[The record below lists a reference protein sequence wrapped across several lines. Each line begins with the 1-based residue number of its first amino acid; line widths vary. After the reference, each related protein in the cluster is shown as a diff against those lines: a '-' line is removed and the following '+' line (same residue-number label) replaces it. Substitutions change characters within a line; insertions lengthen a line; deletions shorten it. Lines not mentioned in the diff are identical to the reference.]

1 MKALFPIGVV
11 ALALA
16 LPAAAASGINGV
28 NGSMPNRLSMNVTVP
43 KQTQGATFGEK
54 VNAGLH
60 AAGGALAQGA
70 ALKIDIGCGSQACLI
85 AFPDGEGFR
94 ADLQALQLAPLDA
107 AGRTALQHW
116 GDPHVDSKER
126 AITQGASL
134 LGAALPGGSIVSA
147 AVSSVS
153 ALGTQG
159 GGAAAAS
166 YAATG
171 RVANKG
177 KVNGQVTVDSG
188 ASALKQ
194 MPQEGTAVSLPSR
207 RVSAEVI
214 DITRPL
220 ADGDYQLE
228 VVVERATSGLKDT
241 LKTQVRAAAPQVKIT
256 LVFSVQGGTLK
267 TKHDTA
273 KNSVSNIR

>member
-28 NGSMPNRLSMNVTVP
+28 NGSMPSRLSMNVTVP
-43 KQTQGATFGEK
+43 RQTQGATFGEK

-116 GDPHVDSKER
+116 GDPHVDGKER

-159 GGAAAAS
+159 GAAAAS
-166 YAATG
+166 
-171 RVANKG
+171 
-177 KVNGQVTVDSG
+177 
-188 ASALKQ
+188 
-194 MPQEGTAVSLPSR
+194 
-207 RVSAEVI
+207 
-214 DITRPL
+214 
-220 ADGDYQLE
+220 
-228 VVVERATSGLKDT
+228 
-241 LKTQVRAAAPQVKIT
+241 
-256 LVFSVQGGTLK
+256 
-267 TKHDTA
+267 
-273 KNSVSNIR
+273 

>member
-1 MKALFPIGVV
+1 MKALFPIGAV

-28 NGSMPNRLSMNVTVP
+28 NSSMPNRLSMNVTVP

-116 GDPHVDSKER
+116 GDPHVDGKER

-159 GGAAAAS
+159 GAAAAS

-177 KVNGQVTVDSG
+177 KVNGQVTVNSG

-194 MPQEGTAVSLPSR
+194 MPQEDAAVSLPSR

-256 LVFSVQGGTLK
+256 LVFSVQDGTIK
-267 TKHDTA
+267 TKHDTV